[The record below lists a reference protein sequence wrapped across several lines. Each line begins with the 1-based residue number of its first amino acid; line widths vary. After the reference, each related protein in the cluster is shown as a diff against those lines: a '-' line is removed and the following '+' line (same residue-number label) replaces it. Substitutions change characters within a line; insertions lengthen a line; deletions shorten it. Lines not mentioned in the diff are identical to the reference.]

1 MDSRGCQ
8 YTMWIFEKLL
18 TCFDVDPFY
27 PCHLT
32 SKYFWI
38 ARQFA
43 KNLFRNLFCNIFPTI
58 LSYISC
64 LTTHQFKLS
73 KSLSGH

>member
-18 TCFDVDPFY
+18 TCFHVDPFY

-38 ARQFA
+38 AQQFA

-64 LTTHQFKLS
+64 LNTHHFKLS